1 MKGEDNNGSNEL
13 IELVGVCRSYGAGD
27 AESFALKNF
36 SMTVK
41 RGEFIMIMGPSGC
54 GKTTLLNVLG
64 LLDRPTAGNYYI
76 NGKKVSRFTSRGKA
90 RLRAKK
96 IGFIFQDFNLIP
108 NLTVIENVALPLVYS
123 GASKT
128 HRLIQA
134 SDTLSRFHL
143 QEREYFFP
151 GQLSGGQ
158 KQRVAIARSLVS
170 KPEIILADEPTGNL
184 DSRSSHIVMEELRR
198 IHSEGNTIIMVTHNP
213 NLTTYATRVI
223 HMLDGGIDE
232 DIKTVSDDD
241 LPIPIHDRLDHEND
255 EDSEQFIY
263 KGTDLEAD
271 TEKFEERKNLVNRD
285 EDDELGLIYDEN
297 GKLEPGQKAKKKLA
311 PAKNPVEVA
320 NEAAKTAEAPKK
332 VVKAKVQPKTTKVA
346 KIQKSQKPEA
356 IIPKTNKTTEKV
368 VKTAK
373 KPVNYS
379 SRDIKS
385 TKRKS
390 FPMVGS
396 ISSGDPSVR
405 ITAQPTIEEL
415 LSKENK

>member
-1 MKGEDNNGSNEL
+1 MKSEENKSSREL
-13 IELVGVCRSYGAGD
+13 IELDGICRSYGYGD

-54 GKTTLLNVLG
+54 GKTTLLNILG
-64 LLDRPTAGNYYI
+64 LLDKPTAGTYHLS
-76 NGKKVSRFTSRGKA
+76 GQKVSSFSGRKKS
-90 RLRAKK
+90 RLRAKN

-123 GASKT
+123 GATKT

-134 SDTLSRFHL
+134 SDALSRFHL

-151 GQLSGGQ
+151 SQLSGGQ

-232 DIKTVSDDD
+232 DIKTVSDED
-241 LPIPIHDRLDHEND
+241 LPIPIHDRFERDEEDEN
-255 EDSEQFIY
+255 EPEQFIFR
-263 KGTDLEAD
+263 GTKLEAD
-271 TEKFEERKNLVNRD
+271 TEKFEERKNLIQNRD
-285 EDDELGLIYDEN
+285 KNPEELGQVLDKD
-297 GKLEPGQKAKKKLA
+297 GKVEKKEEKVEEEPKV
-311 PAKNPVEVA
+311 PVEDVP
-320 NEAAKTAEAPKK
+320 EMRPVETLIEAPKK
-332 VVKAKVQPKTTKVA
+332 PV
-346 KIQKSQKPEA
+346 IQ
-356 IIPKTNKTTEKV
+356 KV
-368 VKTAK
+368 VKKATKTVK
-373 KPVNYS
+373 KAASKPAQKKKNAMPV
-379 SRDIKS
+379 
-385 TKRKS
+385 
-390 FPMVGS
+390 VGLH
-396 ISSGDPSVR
+396 SSGDPSVR
-405 ITAQPTIEEL
+405 IKEKPTIEEL
-415 LSKENK
+415 VKKEKK

>member
-1 MKGEDNNGSNEL
+1 MKGEENRSSDFEL
-13 IELVGVCRSYGAGD
+13 IELVDVCRSYGYGD

-54 GKTTLLNVLG
+54 GKTTLLNILG
-64 LLDRPTAGNYYI
+64 LLDKPTSGTYYL
-76 NGKKVSRFTSRGKA
+76 NGKKVSRFTARNKSRI
-90 RLRAKK
+90 RAKS

-134 SDTLSRFHL
+134 SDTLQRFHL
-143 QEREYFFP
+143 GEREYFFP
-151 GQLSGGQ
+151 TQLSGGQ

-232 DIKTVSDDD
+232 DIKTVSDED
-241 LPIPIHDRLDHEND
+241 LPVPIHDRIERDDSED
-255 EDSEQFIY
+255 DSEQYVF
-263 KGTDLEAD
+263 KGSNIEAD
-271 TEKFEERKNLVNRD
+271 TSMFEERKNLIHNRITD
-285 EDDELGLIYDEN
+285 PDELGIAVVE
-297 GKLEPGQKAKKKLA
+297 EPK
-311 PAKNPVEVA
+311 VEI
-320 NEAAKTAEAPKK
+320 APKPIMK
-332 VVKAKVQPKTTKVA
+332 PGEKFVERKIERPVITQVA
-346 KIQKSQKPEA
+346 KP
-356 IIPKTNKTTEKV
+356 V
-368 VKTAK
+368 AK
-373 KPVNYS
+373 KPVAKPVAMS
-379 SRDIKS
+379 VAKPAAKPVVKTVTKPRKKQS
-385 TKRKS
+385 T
-390 FPMVGS
+390 GLHY
-396 ISSGDPSVR
+396 SGDPGFR
-405 ITAQPTIEEL
+405 IKERPSIEDL
-415 LSKENK
+415 VKDKK